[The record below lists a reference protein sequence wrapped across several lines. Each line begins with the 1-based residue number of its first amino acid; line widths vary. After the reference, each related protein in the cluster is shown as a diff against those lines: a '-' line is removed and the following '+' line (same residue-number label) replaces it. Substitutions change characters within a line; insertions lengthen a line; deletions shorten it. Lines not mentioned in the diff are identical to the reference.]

1 MSVNT
6 MNIPPLFLFIKD
18 VGKIGISVKSKFD
31 SSTLV
36 NSLEMDAKI
45 NQKYCG
51 SNQCKFLFAY
61 HVPEQ
66 ETSANAHFFTF
77 IQLAEMLNRT
87 IVLVNV
93 QHSRLESYDLIIN
106 KTTFNIGSK
115 YAWKERNNNRLMIK
129 NLTRSFNLD
138 DEVLLIRHQI
148 PTPLFPSKGQVIPLP
163 YANHLIEAANNA
175 TNQLKPFIAIHW
187 RMETSKPEMMPIC
200 VKSLIKYIN
209 KLQKNIGI
217 YKIYLATDY
226 PLVNA
231 KAQSSTFH
239 IISEQ
244 HHDAIKLLN
253 STFTLNTWVSMK
265 TLDVLIN
272 KFPEYKKEINEEF
285 RGSGLQ
291 GIFDKLVMSN
301 SSYFISGPKGCGYIT
316 SKFSKKISEIR
327 RLMQSKDKNI
337 LNDITRWPL
346 DKD

>member
-1 MSVNT
+1 
-6 MNIPPLFLFIKD
+6 
-18 VGKIGISVKSKFD
+18 
-31 SSTLV
+31 
-36 NSLEMDAKI
+36 MDAKI

-93 QHSRLESYDLIIN
+93 QHSRLESCRKFPFNFYYNVDAIMKMFPNVKFITQQSFLDWTREHDLIIN